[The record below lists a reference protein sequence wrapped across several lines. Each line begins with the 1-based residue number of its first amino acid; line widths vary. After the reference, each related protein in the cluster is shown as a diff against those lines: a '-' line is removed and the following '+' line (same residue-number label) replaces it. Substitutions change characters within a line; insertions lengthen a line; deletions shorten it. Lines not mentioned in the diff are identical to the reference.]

1 MPVTPQSLAL
11 NALKDAVHVDE
22 VDYTADF
29 DNLFSRWDD
38 FDKFFKTGKI
48 SYNMLKY
55 IPGLAKLGYQGQLYS
70 TEIKRKYAD
79 DIYKGK
85 KVTEFNVHLT
95 ANHHSNFQNVRLCF
109 PMKIKSATDNNNDI
123 AAGVIAVNNYFAH
136 LIKEIDIKRYGG
148 DIPILPLTNTVEIY
162 RYSDEML
169 KHMPEKELKTIKNNS
184 LSSKSQLTKDVH
196 TIL

>member
-11 NALKDAVHVDE
+11 NTLKDAVQVDE

-123 AAGVIAVNNYFAH
+123 AAGVIAVNNCFAH